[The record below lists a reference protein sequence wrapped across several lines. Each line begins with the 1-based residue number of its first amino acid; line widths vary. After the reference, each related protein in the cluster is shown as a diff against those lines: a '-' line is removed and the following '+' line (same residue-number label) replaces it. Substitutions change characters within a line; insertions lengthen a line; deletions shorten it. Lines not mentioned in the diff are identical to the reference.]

1 MKKIIYQRYGINH
14 ESMIAD
20 TTPPNLS
27 NGNQVL
33 VKIKAASLNPVDWKI
48 RQGEMKIFTGS
59 SFPRGMGSDFSGE
72 ILDVGSE
79 VTHFKK
85 GDRVFGFLPFKSA
98 GSFSEIVLSDV
109 HFVALMPDDMTFEQA
124 CCLPMAGAAALTA
137 LEFKSEVKKGDRVFI
152 GGCTGGVGHLAVQ
165 FAKSRGAIVVGSCS
179 SSDFEKAKNL
189 GVDEVYNYANIENEV
204 ISECNIVFDT
214 SGKMTRKAVL
224 NILPSAYLSFL
235 KRGTFLDLNPRP
247 SSMIRSLFSGVYKVV
262 ITKVTPSLIQRLSG
276 LALSKSFTPIVSEK
290 FPFQD
295 SLRVIEEI
303 ESGKLKTNGKV
314 VFTF

>member
-1 MKKIIYQRYGINH
+1 
-14 ESMIAD
+14 
-20 TTPPNLS
+20 
-27 NGNQVL
+27 
-33 VKIKAASLNPVDWKI
+33 
-48 RQGEMKIFTGS
+48 
-59 SFPRGMGSDFSGE
+59 SDFSGE

-109 HFVALMPDDMTFEQA
+109 QFVALMPDDMTFEQA

-137 LEFKSEVKKGDRVFI
+137 LEIKSEVKKGDRVFI

-179 SSDFEKAKNL
+179 LSDFEKAKNM

-276 LALSKSFTPIVSEK
+276 LALSKSFTPIVGEK